1 MKLPSFY
8 VLFFL
13 LFAALP
19 LLGQSLPAEVIAADS
34 RLAKASEAM
43 IAHLVSRAHAY
54 HICAEKP
61 EIRAKIKSFNRRS
74 QKAIKAYNKAKTTS
88 KKLAASKE
96 LLLLIELRLAILD
109 CLPYHDNAV
118 LSPEAEQAEFCKLLG
133 RSHIP
138 ELDREYML
146 AQLELNLYILKHLPG
161 RKKKKWLLQYA
172 QQSIDFIE
180 AMHEVNKGLKKR
192 D

>member
-34 RLAKASEAM
+34 RLAKVSDAM
-43 IAHLVSRAHAY
+43 IAHLVSRAHGY

-61 EIRAKIKSFNRRS
+61 EIRAKMKSFNRRS
-74 QKAIKAYNKAKTTS
+74 KKGLKAYNKAKTTR
-88 KKLAASKE
+88 KKLAASKD
-96 LLLLIELRLAILD
+96 LLQLIELQLAFFD
-109 CLPYHDNAV
+109 CLPHHDNAV
-118 LSPEAEQAEFCKLLG
+118 LSHDAEKEEFRKLLG
-133 RSHIP
+133 RSHI
-138 ELDREYML
+138 EDIDQEYIRG
-146 AQLELNLYILKHLPG
+146 QLELNLYILEHLPG
-161 RKKKKWLLQYA
+161 RKKKKWLLQFVR
-172 QQSIDFIE
+172 QSIAFV
-180 AMHEVNKGLKKR
+180 EVLYEVKKILKKR